1 MGGEVRAGRDPAQ
14 CTIVLNDGRVS
25 SVHATLK
32 MESGHLYVRDEGS
45 NNGSAIDG
53 ATVPPGTWTPVRH
66 GGTLRLG
73 PLEFSVKLEA

>member
-1 MGGEVRAGRDPAQ
+1 MGSEVRAGRDAGQ

-32 MESGHLYVRDEGS
+32 VEAGHLYVRDEGS
-45 NNGSAIDG
+45 NNGSSIDG
-53 ATVPPGTWTPVRH
+53 AAVAPGTWTPVRH
-66 GGTLRLG
+66 GGVLRFG